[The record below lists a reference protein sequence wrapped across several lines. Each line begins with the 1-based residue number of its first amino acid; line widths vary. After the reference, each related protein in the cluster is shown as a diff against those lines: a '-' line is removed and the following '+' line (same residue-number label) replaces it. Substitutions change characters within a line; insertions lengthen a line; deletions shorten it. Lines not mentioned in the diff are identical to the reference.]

1 MKPKVAGADA
11 PPRGWAVLTRWWRR
25 WRDSARQVRGLQQER
40 AALQA
45 ALQRRRRHDE
55 VRRAELQELR
65 ALLRRQRGEAA
76 PAVPAPPRGD
86 TAQPSAWPLP
96 ATPRSGTM
104 EQIARIEAHMAQHW
118 AGPAVAPNDA
128 VPTPAPAVPEARQGG
143 PGAAAAPR
151 LAIDIVHPDPR
162 GAMAMQAWLGHPALT
177 ELAVAFA
184 NGRFEVVQRGLH
196 AMQQR
201 SDDALL
207 ACVAGRLKLDLLWA
221 LSDRE
226 GYEAWAAQWAQ
237 RCGQPV
243 LPWPVQVAATAATPG
258 PRRVWRCP
266 AHLGVAELQ
275 MWTTQGEPDGLDWC
289 ALETI
294 DAEAAAALLERWQR
308 WADEARVLT
317 MAGTG
322 VLLRRLKEATPSGR
336 ADVEPLWWR
345 LRLAALRLLDRRA
358 SYDLVAL
365 DAYATAGL
373 VLPSWQPPRAL
384 VVEVQA
390 LPEPA
395 LAAAPAAVEPVPVEA
410 ADEHDFPAVATALA
424 DWAPSQ
430 PAAAAPAAPASVTL
444 DGVLCG
450 DVGPVLA
457 RLDDALLRHE
467 AAAGDTVPL
476 LHIDA
481 QGLRRLDF
489 AAAGALLQWL
499 LAARA
504 RGVRT
509 EWHGVAPL
517 VGLLLHTVGIDQV
530 AEVRLR
536 Q

>member
-1 MKPKVAGADA
+1 MEPKVAGADA
-11 PPRGWAVLTRWWRR
+11 PPRGWAALVRWWRR
-25 WRDSARQVRGLQQER
+25 WRDSTRQVRGLQEER

-45 ALQRRRRHDE
+45 ALQRRRHHDE

-65 ALLRRQRGEAA
+65 ALLRQQRGEAA
-76 PAVPAPPRGD
+76 PAPPRPPRGD
-86 TAQPSAWPLP
+86 TEQASAWPLP

-104 EQIARIEAHMAQHW
+104 EQIARIEAHMAQQWGGVPTAPPHEAAPATAERA
-118 AGPAVAPNDA
+118 AGPA
-128 VPTPAPAVPEARQGG
+128 EA
-143 PGAAAAPR
+143 GAARVPR

-162 GAMAMQAWLGHPALT
+162 GAVAMQAWLGHPALT

-184 NGRFEVVQRGLH
+184 NGRFEVVQRGLQT
-196 AMQQR
+196 MLQR

-221 LSDRE
+221 LCDRE
-226 GYEAWAAQWAQ
+226 GYDAWAAQWAQ

-243 LPWPVQVAATAATPG
+243 LPWPVQVPATPATPG
-258 PRRVWRCP
+258 PQRVWRCP
-266 AHLGVAELQ
+266 ARLRADDVQAWATHA
-275 MWTTQGEPDGLDWC
+275 EPDGLDWR

-294 DAEAAAALLERWQR
+294 DAAAAAVLLPCWQR
-308 WADEARVLT
+308 WADEPRVLT

-336 ADVEPLWWR
+336 ADVEPMWWR

-358 SYDLVAL
+358 SYELVAL

-373 VLPSWQPPRAL
+373 VLPPWQAPRAL

-395 LAAAPAAVEPVPVEA
+395 AVAPVAVAEPVPVPVEA
-410 ADEHDFPAVATALA
+410 ADEHDFPAMATALA
-424 DWAPSQ
+424 DWVPSQ
-430 PAAAAPAAPASVTL
+430 PASIPTPTTVAL
-444 DGVLCG
+444 EGVLCG
-450 DVGPVLA
+450 DIGPVLA

-489 AAAGALLQWL
+489 AAVGALLQWL